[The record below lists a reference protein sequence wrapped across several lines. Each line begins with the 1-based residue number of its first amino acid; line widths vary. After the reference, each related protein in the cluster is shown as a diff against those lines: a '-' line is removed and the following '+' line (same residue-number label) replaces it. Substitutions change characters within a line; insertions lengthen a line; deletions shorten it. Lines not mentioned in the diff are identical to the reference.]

1 MHFSVLTS
9 IYLRRPGLPPASVRI
24 LRFRNSG
31 ALLTFAEKETTLKL
45 SLDLDYA
52 TPPQWAEQA
61 LDRFDDFLRDHADCE
76 RKASSMA
83 MSFVAKCPDKTEIIP
98 ELIETALEELEH
110 FQMVYKLM
118 EDRGVQLAAQ
128 MPKDMYIAE
137 LMALCRSSV
146 DERLMDRMLLAS
158 IIECRGAE
166 RFKLIADAAEDPEI
180 KSFYKKLWT
189 SEAKHGHIFVKF
201 ALNYWPEKEVYA
213 RLKTLNEAE
222 GMICEKTPWRPALH

>member
-1 MHFSVLTS
+1 V
-9 IYLRRPGLPPASVRI
+9 
-24 LRFRNSG
+24 
-31 ALLTFAEKETTLKL
+31 KL

-52 TPPQWAEQA
+52 TPPEWAFQA
-61 LDRFDDFLRDHADCE
+61 LNNFDEFLRDHADCE

-110 FQMVYKLM
+110 FQMVYELM
-118 EDRGVQLAAQ
+118 EARGVQLAAQ

-146 DERLMDRMLLAS
+146 NERLMDRMLLAS

-166 RFKLIADAAEDPEI
+166 RFKLIADAAEDSEI

-201 ALNYWPEKEVYA
+201 ALNYWPEKDVYA

-222 GMICEKTPWRPALH
+222 GTICEKLTWRPALH

>member
-1 MHFSVLTS
+1 M
-9 IYLRRPGLPPASVRI
+9 
-24 LRFRNSG
+24 
-31 ALLTFAEKETTLKL
+31 KL
-45 SLDLDYA
+45 SLDLSYA
-52 TPPQWAEQA
+52 TPPEWAVQA
-61 LDRFDDFLRDHADCE
+61 LNNFDAFLCDHADCE

-110 FQMVYKLM
+110 FQMVYALM
-118 EDRGVQLAAQ
+118 EARGVQLAAQ
-128 MPKDMYIAE
+128 MPKDLYIAE

-166 RFKLIADAAEDPEI
+166 RFRLIADAAEDEEI

-201 ALNYWPEKEVYA
+201 ALNYWPEEAVFT

-222 GMICEKTPWRPALH
+222 GNICEKLPWRPALH